1 MGRHQ
6 DPNGKNHQ
14 SWLSS
19 GPRQIRL
26 GSLICLVALLA
37 HFYLPLVHQYEHI
50 LEGFIASAAWGGEQ
64 QAEFQLGAP
73 ESQDPHQSHH
83 DAATCPLC
91 QEALSS
97 RYFTVTTPSLS
108 PSQAIPVQ
116 RFRETAF
123 TEIVANPDILTSGP
137 RAPPTSL

>member
-1 MGRHQ
+1 MGRQQDQNGRKHQ
-6 DPNGKNHQ
+6 C
-14 SWLSS
+14 WLLS
-19 GPRQIRL
+19 GAMRTRL
-26 GSLICLVALLA
+26 GSIICLVALLA
-37 HFYLPLVHQYEHI
+37 HFYLPLAHQYEHL
-50 LEGFIASAAWGGEQ
+50 LEGFIASAALGGEQ

-97 RYFTVTTPSLS
+97 RYFTVTTLSLS
-108 PSQAIPVQ
+108 PSQALPVQ

-123 TEIVANPDILTSGP
+123 TSIVANPDILIFGP